1 MKKLLKILL
10 SLSLISIILSL
21 IAFLTGNKHLFSV
34 IRHNFPG
41 IDDYKIFSNRK
52 IRKSE
57 QPKAWKITKEY
68 NTIRLSSRL
77 RKKLEQLRSIAFL
90 VIRDDSI
97 LYEEYWEGYGP
108 DSISNSFSMAKTYVG
123 VLTGVALKN
132 GFLQSLDQPVA
143 DFIEEF
149 KKDNRRDI
157 TIRHLITMSS
167 GLNWKE
173 SYINPLSVTSRG
185 YYGDD
190 IIKTCLRLRPV
201 EKPGSLF
208 EYRSGDTQLLAMV
221 LEKATGMN
229 LSQNMEQYLW
239 RPTGTEHDAYWSLDR
254 IYGMEKAYCCLNS
267 NARDFARLGKLF
279 LHNGIWEGKQL
290 LDPDFVKESLR
301 PAPLTDKVTGQK
313 IDYYGY
319 SWWLLPEYKGY
330 RIFYARGILGQY
342 VIVIPQKK
350 LIITRLG
357 RKRGRKTGPH
367 FEELYLMIDEALE
380 KW

>member
-1 MKKLLKILL
+1 IGF
-10 SLSLISIILSL
+10 ILSL

-157 TIRHLITMSS
+157 TIRHLITM
-167 GLNWKE
+167 
-173 SYINPLSVTSRG
+173 
-185 YYGDD
+185 
-190 IIKTCLRLRPV
+190 
-201 EKPGSLF
+201 
-208 EYRSGDTQLLAMV
+208 
-221 LEKATGMN
+221 
-229 LSQNMEQYLW
+229 
-239 RPTGTEHDAYWSLDR
+239 
-254 IYGMEKAYCCLNS
+254 
-267 NARDFARLGKLF
+267 
-279 LHNGIWEGKQL
+279 
-290 LDPDFVKESLR
+290 
-301 PAPLTDKVTGQK
+301 
-313 IDYYGY
+313 
-319 SWWLLPEYKGY
+319 
-330 RIFYARGILGQY
+330 
-342 VIVIPQKK
+342 
-350 LIITRLG
+350 
-357 RKRGRKTGPH
+357 
-367 FEELYLMIDEALE
+367 
-380 KW
+380 